1 MGAIA
6 GFGGLVRDYNA
17 HAGDG
22 GEVTSLTLEHY
33 PGMTESSIE
42 DIVQEAGA
50 RWPLLATTVV
60 HRVGTLRP
68 LDQIVMVL
76 TASAHRDAAF
86 AGAEFIMDYL
96 KTRAILWK
104 KEVSD
109 KGDQW
114 IESTQA
120 DQRRAVGWLQNGG
133 NETSD

>member
-1 MGAIA
+1 
-6 GFGGLVRDYNA
+6 
-17 HAGDG
+17 
-22 GEVTSLTLEHY
+22 
-33 PGMTESSIE
+33 
-42 DIVQEAGA
+42 
-50 RWPLLATTVV
+50 
-60 HRVGTLRP
+60 
-68 LDQIVMVL
+68 MVL